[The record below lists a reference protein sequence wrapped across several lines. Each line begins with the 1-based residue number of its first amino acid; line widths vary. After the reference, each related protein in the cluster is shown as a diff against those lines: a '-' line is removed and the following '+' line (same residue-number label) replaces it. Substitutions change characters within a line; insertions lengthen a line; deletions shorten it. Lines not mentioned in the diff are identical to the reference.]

1 MRMDNS
7 LDYTELI
14 CEISPN
20 LQKHTDILIA
30 ILTEIGY
37 ESFME
42 TEKGINAYIPENKF
56 KQVEIKGLE
65 KQFSGFKLKI
75 KYRTIEDQ
83 NWNEIWTENYFEPIV
98 FGIDLVVR
106 ASFHKKF
113 PKAKHEIVID
123 PKTAFGTGYHATTFM
138 LLEEILNLD
147 TLNKSVLDM
156 GTGTGILAILG
167 KKQGAAY
174 TYAVDNDPKAVKNTS
189 ENIIINNTP
198 DIEVGLGDINILAEE
213 RFDIIFENIWKNTV
227 INDLPILEKHLN
239 SGGVLLCSGFYYKEY
254 DEVKRAGED
263 AGLIYLYSREK
274 DGWAIVKFIKH

>member
-1 MRMDNS
+1 MDKS

-20 LQKHTDILIA
+20 IQKQTDILIA
-30 ILTEIGY
+30 ILAEIGY

-56 KQVEIKGLE
+56 KQEEIKGLE
-65 KQFSGFKLKI
+65 KQFPGFKIKI
-75 KYRTIEDQ
+75 KHRTIEDQ
-83 NWNEIWTENYFEPIV
+83 NWNETWTENYFEPIV

-123 PKTAFGTGYHATTFM
+123 PKTAFGTGYHATTYM
-138 LLEEILNLD
+138 LLEEILKLD
-147 TLNKSVLDM
+147 IFKKSVLDM
-156 GTGTGILAILG
+156 GTGTGILAILS
-167 KKQGAAY
+167 KIQGAAY

-189 ENIIINNTP
+189 ENIVINNTP
-198 DIEVGLGDINILAEE
+198 DIEVGLGDINSLEE
-213 RFDIIFENIWKNTV
+213 GRFDIIYENIWKNIV
-227 INDLPILEKHLN
+227 INDIPILAKQLN

-254 DEVKRAGED
+254 KEVMKVGEN
-263 AGLIYLYSREK
+263 AGLIFQYSREK
-274 DGWAIVKFIKH
+274 DGWAIVKFIKE